1 MTVLVSA
8 CLLGVPCRY
17 DGQSKRHPLAQEL
30 CRRHRVIPVCGEIFG
45 GLPTPRP
52 PAEICG
58 QRVVTRE
65 GADVTA
71 AYRRG
76 AEAVLELDIRLY
88 KEESVE
94 LLSDLYSTGC
104 EVVSEQGEVCF
115 DRLLTRNSCKMR
127 VGGSVSFQK
136 PERIL
141 QICHSSGIVRLD
153 ESRPSE
159 NGLAIEGVLEVSLL
173 YLTDDDAAPVGAI
186 SEVLPFSG
194 TVEAEGIREDC
205 VWQLNLGLEQLGA
218 VMLGG
223 GEAEVKAQLT
233 VELLVFQPMQE
244 EVVTSVQ
251 TQPFD
256 LKRWEQQPGI
266 VGYIV
271 QPGDSLWKIAKKF
284 HTTVDQ
290 VREMNEIDGEE
301 AGAGARLLLIKEV
314 TAGNCS

>member
-1 MTVLVSA
+1 MEV
-8 CLLGVPCRY
+8 
-17 DGQSKRHPLAQEL
+17 
-30 CRRHRVIPVCGEIFG
+30 
-45 GLPTPRP
+45 
-52 PAEICG
+52 
-58 QRVVTRE
+58 
-65 GADVTA
+65 
-71 AYRRG
+71 
-76 AEAVLELDIRLY
+76 EAVLELDIRLY

-136 PERIL
+136 PEQIL

-290 VREMNEIDGEE
+290 VREMNEIDEEE

>member
-1 MTVLVSA
+1 M
-8 CLLGVPCRY
+8 
-17 DGQSKRHPLAQEL
+17 
-30 CRRHRVIPVCGEIFG
+30 
-45 GLPTPRP
+45 
-52 PAEICG
+52 
-58 QRVVTRE
+58 
-65 GADVTA
+65 
-71 AYRRG
+71 
-76 AEAVLELDIRLY
+76 
-88 KEESVE
+88 
-94 LLSDLYSTGC
+94 
-104 EVVSEQGEVCF
+104 
-115 DRLLTRNSCKMR
+115 
-127 VGGSVSFQK
+127 
-136 PERIL
+136 
-141 QICHSSGIVRLD
+141 
-153 ESRPSE
+153 
-159 NGLAIEGVLEVSLL
+159 
-173 YLTDDDAAPVGAI
+173 
-186 SEVLPFSG
+186 
-194 TVEAEGIREDC
+194 
-205 VWQLNLGLEQLGA
+205 NLGLEQLGA

-233 VELLVFQPMQE
+233 VELLVFQPVQE